1 MLFPYHP
8 WRIFMGSF
16 RIGLA
21 LSGGTAKSSAHIGVL
36 RALEEH
42 GIEIDCMS
50 ATSGGA
56 IIAALYAAGKPVSEI
71 ERLADGMQW
80 WQLAGLTLPRLGFL
94 SGDKISEFIVD
105 QIGDIE
111 FKDLDIPTVIVAAD
125 LTGNRKVV
133 FSEGR
138 IAIACQASSSIP
150 QIYRPVEIQGHSI
163 VDGALI
169 EYMPVES
176 LASFGKVFRLGI
188 NIGKSEMLSRRRPKH
203 FIEVIMQ
210 VTDFVSQFNAEISER
225 EADFVICPDLGRFN
239 PFALHKAPEMI
250 EKGYRAAVESMPDLK
265 RAIRRHGSFAS
276 RTRRRFG
283 RG

>member
-1 MLFPYHP
+1 
-8 WRIFMGSF
+8 MG
-16 RIGLA
+16 RVKIGLA
-21 LSGGTAKSSAHIGVL
+21 LSGGTAKSVAHIGVL
-36 RALEEH
+36 RAFEEH
-42 GIEIDCMS
+42 RIDIDYLS

-56 IIAALYAAGKPVSEI
+56 VVAALYAGGKSVGEI
-71 ERLADGMQW
+71 ERLAGGMQW

-105 QIGDIE
+105 QIGDVE
-111 FKDLDIPTVIVAAD
+111 FNDLSIPTVIVAAD

-133 FSEGR
+133 FSKGR
-138 IAIACQASSSIP
+138 VAIACQASSSIP

-176 LASFGKVFRLGI
+176 LASFGDLFRIGV
-188 NIGKSEMLSRRRPKH
+188 NIGKSEMLSRKKPKH

-225 EADFVICPDLGRFN
+225 AADFVIYPDLSRYN
-239 PFALHKAPEMI
+239 PFALHKASDMI
-250 EKGYRAAVESMPDLK
+250 EIGYEAAVKSMPDLK
-265 RAIRRHGSFAS
+265 RALGRHGSLAS
-276 RTRRRFG
+276 RTKRRFG
-283 RG
+283 RRRSDTKAQESF

>member
-1 MLFPYHP
+1 
-8 WRIFMGSF
+8 MGRV

-21 LSGGTAKSSAHIGVL
+21 LSGGTAKSIAHIGVL
-36 RALEEH
+36 RAFEEN
-42 GIEIDCMS
+42 GIDIDCMS
-50 ATSGGA
+50 ATSGGS
-56 IIAALYAAGKPVSEI
+56 IIAVLYAAGKPVMEI
-71 ERLADGMQW
+71 ERLAGGMQW

-105 QIGDIE
+105 QIGDVE
-111 FKDLDIPTVIVAAD
+111 FSDLGIPTVIVAAD

-138 IAIACQASSSIP
+138 VAIACQASSSIP

-176 LASFGKVFRLGI
+176 LASFGKVFRIGV
-188 NIGKSEMLSRRRPKH
+188 NIGKSEMLSRKRPKH

-210 VTDFVSQFNAEISER
+210 VTDFVSQFNAEISEKK
-225 EADFVICPDLGRFN
+225 ADFVIYPDLSRYN
-239 PFALHKAPEMI
+239 PFALHKAHEMI
-250 EKGYRAAVESMPDLK
+250 ERGYNAAIKSMPDLK
-265 RAIRRHGSFAS
+265 RAIRRHDSFAS
-276 RTRRRFG
+276 RARRRFG

>member
-1 MLFPYHP
+1 MG
-8 WRIFMGSF
+8 RIK
-16 RIGLA
+16 IGLA
-21 LSGGTAKSSAHIGVL
+21 LSGGTAKSVAHIGVL
-36 RALEEH
+36 RAFEEH
-42 GIEIDCMS
+42 GIDIDCMS

-56 IIAALYAAGKPVSEI
+56 VVAALYAGGKSVQEI
-71 ERLADGMQW
+71 ERLAGSMQW

-105 QIGDIE
+105 QIGEVE
-111 FKDLDIPTVIVAAD
+111 FSDLHIPTVIVAAD

-138 IAIACQASSSIP
+138 VAIACQASSSIP
-150 QIYRPVEIQGHSI
+150 QIYRPVEIKGHSI

-176 LASFGKVFRLGI
+176 LTSFGDLFRIGV
-188 NIGKSEMLSRRRPKH
+188 NIGKSEMLSRNKPKH

-210 VTDFVSQFNAEISER
+210 VTDFVSQFNA
-225 EADFVICPDLGRFN
+225 ADFVLYPDLNHFN
-239 PFALHKAPEMI
+239 PFALHKASDMI
-250 EKGYRAAVESMPDLK
+250 EIGYETAVKSIPDLK
-265 RAIRRHGSFAS
+265 RAIRRYGSLAG